1 MDSRRKSLVMFGAF
15 LFWFLLVCSLSYWS
29 LAGED
34 HSRSLPE
41 KKPSTSRDHLREL
54 QDVDQDGL
62 PDEME
67 LRTFNSREN
76 FRQWF
81 TYIAEKQYDKIAD
94 SWQADQR
101 DCAGLVRFAWREA
114 LSKHDHAW
122 YQRMGPEYQAIAG
135 DLPYNLTGTPLHE
148 KLFRTSF
155 GAFSTTDLS
164 DGTFSEFADAQ
175 TLKTYNT
182 NFVSRAREEAKPGDL
197 FIFRQPWVQKYP
209 YHIMIFLGTPHE
221 VTAAGHDW
229 VVYHTGPTETDAG
242 LVKKVRLS
250 TLDQHP
256 DRRWRPVLSNPNFL
270 GIYRLKILDQPMSQN

>member
-1 MDSRRKSLVMFGAF
+1 MNSSRKNLVVFGAL

-34 HSRSLPE
+34 HARSIPV
-41 KKPSTSRDHLREL
+41 KKRARPANPISAL
-54 QDVDQDGL
+54 QDMDQDGL
-62 PDEME
+62 PDTLEF
-67 LRTFNSREN
+67 RTFNSRES

-81 TYIAEKQYDKIAD
+81 TYIAEKQYDKLSD
-94 SWQADQR
+94 SWQSDQR

-114 LSKHDHAW
+114 LRKHDHAW

-135 DLPYNLTGTPLHE
+135 DLPYDLNGTPLQE
-148 KLFRTSF
+148 KLFRTTF
-155 GAFSTTDLS
+155 GTFAPTDLS

-182 NFVSRAREEAKPGDL
+182 NFVGRIRDEAKPGDL
-197 FIFRQPWVQKYP
+197 FIFHQPWVQKFP
-209 YHIMIFLGTPHE
+209 YHLMIFLGSPHE
-221 VTAAGHDW
+221 VTDTGHDW
-229 VVYHTGPTETDAG
+229 VVYHTGPTQTDPG

-256 DRRWRPVLSNPNFL
+256 DRRWRPVPGNPNFI
-270 GIYRLKILDQPMSQN
+270 GIYRLKILDQRVSQD